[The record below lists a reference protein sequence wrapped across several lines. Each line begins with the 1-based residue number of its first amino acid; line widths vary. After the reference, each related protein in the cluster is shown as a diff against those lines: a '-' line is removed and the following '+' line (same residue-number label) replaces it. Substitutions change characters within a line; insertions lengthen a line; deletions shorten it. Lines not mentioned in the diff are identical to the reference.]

1 MGINISSTGSSLGSL
16 EVYNHEISRNTG
28 VSEAEILLKTGIVKR
43 NYLDPRTETLLTL
56 SSTAAK
62 RAIAKINVTDFDLV
76 VAATYGHDFVYPSL
90 ASRVCKDLD
99 LSASLAIDVQSN
111 CTGFVNSLLIA
122 NDKLIADESAFNA
135 LIIASEANS
144 LFMDPT
150 DSNTALFWG
159 DGSGALTLNKNN
171 LESGGLIARAHS
183 GNFKNND
190 AVRLEWELG
199 AITGTRVTKPIH
211 QDGLATWRQATSGLP
226 LVIQAVLRNANLE
239 MTDIDFFVFHQAN
252 LRMLEYLAAKLKIDP
267 AKVPINVDRIGN
279 MGAASIPILLDELVS
294 TGALEKGCKILFA
307 SVGAG
312 FTFSSLIW
320 EW

>member
-16 EVYNHEISRNTG
+16 EIYNNEISRNTG
-28 VSEAEILLKTGIVKR
+28 VSEEEILLKTGIIKR
-43 NYLDPRTETLLTL
+43 NYLDPQTETLLTL
-56 SSTAAK
+56 SRTAVK
-62 RAIAKINVTDFDLV
+62 KAIAKVDITNFDLV
-76 VAATYGHDFVYPSL
+76 VAATYGHDYVYPSL
-90 ASRVCKDLD
+90 ASRICKDLN
-99 LSASLAIDVQSN
+99 LSARLAMDVQSN

-122 NDKLIADESAFNA
+122 NDKLIADKSSFNA
-135 LIIASEANS
+135 LVIASEANS
-144 LFMDPT
+144 FFMDPT
-150 DSNTALFWG
+150 DLNTALFWG
-159 DGSGALTLNKNN
+159 DGSGAITLSKSD
-171 LESGGLIARAHS
+171 LAIGGLIARAHS

-190 AVRLEWELG
+190 AVRLDWELG
-199 AITGTRVTKPIH
+199 TNAGTRVTKPIH

-226 LVIQAVLRNANLE
+226 HVIQEVLRNANLE

-252 LRMLEYLAAKLKIDP
+252 LRMLEYLIAKLKIDP

-279 MGAASIPILLDELVS
+279 MGAASIPILLDELASAGV
-294 TGALEKGCKILFA
+294 LEKGCKILFA

>member
-1 MGINISSTGSSLGSL
+1 LGIRISSTGSSLGSL
-16 EVYNHEISRNTG
+16 EIYNDEISRNTG
-28 VSEAEILLKTGIVKR
+28 ASEEEILSKTGIIKR

-76 VAATYGHDFVYPSL
+76 VAATYGHDYVYPSL

-135 LIIASEANS
+135 LVIASEANS

-150 DSNTALFWG
+150 DLNTVLFWG
-159 DGSGALTLNKNN
+159 DGSGALTLSKSD

-199 AITGTRVTKPIH
+199 TNIGTRVTKPIH

-267 AKVPINVDRIGN
+267 AKVPMNVDRIGN

-294 TGALEKGCKILFA
+294 TGVLEKGCKILFA

>member
-1 MGINISSTGSSLGSL
+1 LGIRISSTGSSLGSL
-16 EVYNHEISRNTG
+16 EIYNDEISRNTG
-28 VSEAEILLKTGIVKR
+28 ASEEEILSKTGIIKR

-76 VAATYGHDFVYPSL
+76 VAATYGHDYVYPSL

-135 LIIASEANS
+135 LVISSEANS

-150 DSNTALFWG
+150 DLNTVLFWG
-159 DGSGALTLNKNN
+159 DGSGALTLSKSD

-199 AITGTRVTKPIH
+199 TNIGTRVTKPIH

-267 AKVPINVDRIGN
+267 AKVPMNVDRIGN

-294 TGALEKGCKILFA
+294 TGVLEKGCKILFA

>member
-1 MGINISSTGSSLGSL
+1 MGIRISSSGSSLGSR
-16 EVYNHEISRNTG
+16 EVYNNEISRNTG
-28 VSEAEILLKTGIVKR
+28 VSEEEILLKTGIVKR
-43 NYLDPRTETLLTL
+43 NYLDPQIETLLTI
-56 SSTAAK
+56 SSSAAK
-62 RAIAKINVTDFDLV
+62 KAIDKVDITNFDLV
-76 VAATYGHDFVYPSL
+76 VAATYGHDYIYPSL
-90 ASRVCKDLD
+90 ASRICKDLN
-99 LSASLAIDVQSN
+99 LSAGLAIDVQSN

-135 LIIASEANS
+135 LVIASEANS

-150 DSNTALFWG
+150 DLNTALFWG
-159 DGSGALTLNKNN
+159 DGSGAIILSKSDS
-171 LESGGLIARAHS
+171 ESSGLIARAHS
-183 GNFKNND
+183 ANFNNND
-190 AVRLEWELG
+190 AVRLEWEMG
-199 AITGTRVTKPIH
+199 VSAGTRVTKPIH

-226 LVIQAVLRNANLE
+226 LVIQEVLRNANLE
-239 MTDIDFFVFHQAN
+239 MSDIDFFVFHQAN

-279 MGAASIPILLDELVS
+279 MGAASIPILLDEMVS
-294 TGALEKGCKILFA
+294 TGVLDKGCKILFA

>member
-1 MGINISSTGSSLGSL
+1 LGINISSTGSSLGSL

-99 LSASLAIDVQSN
+99 LSANLAIDVQSN

>member
-1 MGINISSTGSSLGSL
+1 LGIKISSTGSSLGSL
-16 EVYNHEISRNTG
+16 EIYNAEISRNTG
-28 VSEAEILLKTGIVKR
+28 VSEEEILFKTGIVKR

-62 RAIAKINVTDFDLV
+62 RAISKIGVTDFDLV
-76 VAATYGHDFVYPSL
+76 VAATYGHDYVYPSL
-90 ASRVCKDLD
+90 ASRICKDLD
-99 LSASLAIDVQSN
+99 LSASLAMDVQSN

-122 NDKLIADESAFNA
+122 NDKLIADESAYNA

-150 DSNTALFWG
+150 DLNTVLFWG
-159 DGSGALTLNKNN
+159 DGSGALTLSKND
-171 LESGGLIARAHS
+171 LESGGLIARAHY

-190 AVRLEWELG
+190 AVRLEWKLG

-226 LVIQAVLRNANLE
+226 LVIQKVLGNANLE

-252 LRMLEYLAAKLKIDP
+252 LRMLEYLTAKLKIDP

>member
-1 MGINISSTGSSLGSL
+1 MGIRISSTGSSLGSL
-16 EVYNHEISRNTG
+16 EIYNDEISRNTG
-28 VSEAEILLKTGIVKR
+28 ASEEEILSKTGIIKR

-76 VAATYGHDFVYPSL
+76 VAATYGHDYVYPSL

-135 LIIASEANS
+135 LVIASEANS

-150 DSNTALFWG
+150 DLNTVLFWG
-159 DGSGALTLNKNN
+159 DGSGALTLSKSD

-199 AITGTRVTKPIH
+199 TNIGTRVTKPIH

-267 AKVPINVDRIGN
+267 AKVPMNVDRIGN

-294 TGALEKGCKILFA
+294 TGVLEKGCKILFA